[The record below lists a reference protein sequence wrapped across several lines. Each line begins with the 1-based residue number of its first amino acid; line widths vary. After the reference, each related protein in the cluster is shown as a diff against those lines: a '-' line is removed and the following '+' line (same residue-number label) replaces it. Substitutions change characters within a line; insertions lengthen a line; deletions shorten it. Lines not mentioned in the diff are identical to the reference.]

1 MLDLVAAFIALTT
14 LLTYVNYR
22 FIRLPPTIGVMA
34 TALVFS
40 LIVQGLSELGYPIL
54 EVEMQE
60 IIRRIDFSEVLMT
73 WFLPALLFAGALHVD
88 LSDLRSS
95 GRSACWPPPV
105 LIATF
110 VIGGLAYYTFPLFG
124 WQVDFIYC
132 LLFGALISPTDP
144 IAVLGI
150 LKSAGAPKPLA
161 TTIVGESLF
170 NDGTAVVVFA
180 IILGIL
186 RSARRP
192 RSAPRRSSSSRKP
205 SAACF
210 SARCSATACS

>member
-73 WFLPALLFAGALHVD
+73 GSCPRCCSPAHCTSTSPTCAAT
-88 LSDLRSS
+88 S
-95 GRSACWPPPV
+95 GRSACWPPP
-105 LIATF
+105 
-110 VIGGLAYYTFPLFG
+110 G
-124 WQVDFIYC
+124 C
-132 LLFGALISPTDP
+132 
-144 IAVLGI
+144 
-150 LKSAGAPKPLA
+150 
-161 TTIVGESLF
+161 
-170 NDGTAVVVFA
+170 
-180 IILGIL
+180 
-186 RSARRP
+186 
-192 RSAPRRSSSSRKP
+192 
-205 SAACF
+205 
-210 SARCSATACS
+210 

>member
-73 WFLPALLFAGALHVD
+73 WFLAL
-88 LSDLRSS
+88 
-95 GRSACWPPPV
+95 
-105 LIATF
+105 
-110 VIGGLAYYTFPLFG
+110 
-124 WQVDFIYC
+124 C
-132 LLFGALISPTDP
+132 LLLVQLNASRFTRPRKPNHEPARQTDP
-144 IAVLGI
+144 VA
-150 LKSAGAPKPLA
+150 
-161 TTIVGESLF
+161 
-170 NDGTAVVVFA
+170 
-180 IILGIL
+180 
-186 RSARRP
+186 
-192 RSAPRRSSSSRKP
+192 
-205 SAACF
+205 
-210 SARCSATACS
+210 

>member
-88 LSDLRSS
+88 LSDLRSYK
-95 GRSACWPPPV
+95 WP
-105 LIATF
+105 
-110 VIGGLAYYTFPLFG
+110 IGL
-124 WQVDFIYC
+124 
-132 LLFGALISPTDP
+132 
-144 IAVLGI
+144 
-150 LKSAGAPKPLA
+150 LA
-161 TTIVGESLF
+161 TAGVL
-170 NDGTAVVVFA
+170 
-180 IILGIL
+180 
-186 RSARRP
+186 
-192 RSAPRRSSSSRKP
+192 
-205 SAACF
+205 
-210 SARCSATACS
+210 